1 MQMAPSTKAT
11 LRMTCHMDSVARLS
25 MTPLY
30 TLANLPKVCL
40 TDKASSGG
48 QMVLS
53 SKDSGRI
60 MR

>member
-53 SKDSGRI
+53 SKD
-60 MR
+60 